1 MSDLDF
7 LKIKIS
13 NMETKLETINSEIK
27 NIASKQDLIIDMISS
42 LSTLTVK
49 TNEKSKNN
57 LEEKGSNT
65 KIEQLVYPIKP
76 GDNYHTLL
84 GAAIV
89 KKHLEEIDSP
99 SSEFKIFKKIFLSGK
114 QLAPVKFKGRKAVC
128 YFDGDD
134 WITDETGETFLKI
147 FLRNVNSAYMI
158 ENDLSNLKGNMTRFL
173 KNQQTIVNLTSDEK
187 IRKKILRMII
197 KELKN
202 K

>member
-13 NMETKLETINSEIK
+13 HMETKLETINSEIK
-27 NIASKQDLIIDMISS
+27 NIVSKQDLIIDMISS
-42 LSTLTVK
+42 LSNLAVK
-49 TNEKSKNN
+49 SNAK
-57 LEEKGSNT
+57 LEEKASNT

-76 GDNYHTLL
+76 GDNYHILL
-84 GAAIV
+84 GADIV

-128 YFDGDD
+128 YFDGKD
-134 WITDETGETFLKI
+134 WINDETGETFLKI

-158 ENDLSNLKGNMTRFL
+158 ENDLANLKGNMTRFL